1 MQRMELHLSGVKVPK
16 LGSLHDRV
24 YREYMTKKSQL
35 EVERT
40 KFHMFNALTNPT
52 IGDAGKARE
61 WSEKIKRIW
70 SNYLALEYGVEV
82 PEYAE
87 REIQMREY
95 YENVVKHLKPV
106 LQKTEKGYNV
116 KGLDVLRQ

>member
-1 MQRMELHLSGVKVPK
+1 MELHLSGVKVPK